1 MRKTIRASG
10 WGVLMLAV
18 ISSGA
23 HAGTAAGTSISNT
36 ATVSYSVFSIP
47 AADIVSAPASFTVD
61 EIISLTLAWQ
71 DGAPV
76 STSTPDAD
84 TPLRFTLTNTG
95 NGSESFTLTRNN
107 ALVGDQYD
115 PVSSGVS
122 IYVESN
128 GTPGLQT
135 GGGGDTP
142 YAGSVTLAP
151 NSASVDVYIVS
162 DTPASL
168 TNGDFGDVRLS
179 AASATPGASGA
190 AFGTVLGG
198 AGDSGTDAVVGTPL
212 AQADDTGRY
221 LVSGLAV
228 TVNKTRISPVN
239 PADLTPGAVVT
250 YRIVVTLSGSGTAV
264 GLVLDDPIP
273 TGLAYLSGSTTLSG
287 SASCSPCTDGV
298 DGDPVSFSAN
308 TVSATLGDVAAPA
321 SFTLEFQAQLPN

>member
-1 MRKTIRASG
+1 MITT
-10 WGVLMLAV
+10 
-18 ISSGA
+18 GA
-23 HAGTAAGTSISNT
+23 HAGTVAGTSISNT
-36 ATVSYSVFSIP
+36 ATVSYSVSSVP
-47 AADIVSAPASFTVD
+47 APDIVSAPASFTVD
-61 EIISLTLAWQ
+61 EIISLTLTWQ

-95 NGSESFTLTRNN
+95 NGTESFTLTRNN

-115 PVSSGVS
+115 PISSGVP

-151 NSASVDVYIVS
+151 NSASVDVYVLS
-162 DTPASL
+162 DTPGSL
-168 TNGDFGDVRLS
+168 NNGDFGDVNLS

-190 AFGTVLGG
+190 AVGTVLAM
-198 AGDSGTDAVVGTPL
+198 AGDSGTDAVVGTAL
-212 AQADDTGRY
+212 AQASDTGRY

-250 YRIVVTLSGSGTAV
+250 YRIVMTLSGSGTAV

-273 TGLAYLSGSTTLSG
+273 AGLAYLPGTTTLSG
-287 SASCSPCTDGV
+287 SASCAPCTDGV

-308 TVSATLGDVAAPA
+308 TVSATLGAVAAPA